1 MKYETKI
8 LSTRYP
14 RPDAYGSLA
23 MPVYHTA
30 AFEFPSAK
38 AMSDAFCGR
47 SAAPSYSRI
56 ANPTVSHLEER
67 VRQWTGALSVTALN
81 TGMAA
86 VAYALTAVSAAGLN
100 IVASRHLF
108 GNSLSL
114 LRDTLGTLGVEAR
127 FADFTCPDE
136 VAALIDDNTA
146 ALFFEVI
153 TNPQL
158 LVADIRALADVAHS
172 HGVPLIADTTIVPF
186 TVFHARDFGID
197 IEVIS
202 STKYISG
209 GGTGLGGLLIDYG
222 TIDWS
227 SHPSPQMQSRIRR
240 VGRKMP
246 FTARVKTELVTN
258 LGGLKYK
265 YEVCPSK
272 GIPADGSDITLM
284 PQLPEGAE
292 DSGQWQWSTGE
303 TTPSITTAY
312 ANTYSV
318 TGTDVHGCSSTANKT
333 VTIWQVSA
341 QIVGSRSFCQGG
353 HTTLSVTGNEA
364 YTYHWNDGST
374 ANSLDIY
381 TPGTY
386 SVSVTNS
393 LGCTNTISANVSE
406 NAAPTPSITGTTT
419 ICQGR
424 TAIYVGHP
432 DWHLFCHGHQRPR
445 LLSLHFGDRHRQPA
459 TRGNHQLVDRH
470 LQRPAG
476 LLVCAIRNGY
486 PVQLAYERTAR
497 PAHHRISLFYQLI
510 HRDGDG

>member
-136 VAALIDDNTA
+136 VAALTDDNTA

-197 IEVIS
+197 IEVVS

-258 LGGLKYK
+258 LGGLMAPQAAYM
-265 YEVCPSK
+265 ETLGLDTLDIRFRRQAERIMPSANCRSDSSDRCPEQSSPSTSHQ
-272 GIPADGSDITLM
+272 GR
-284 PQLPEGAE
+284 LP
-292 DSGQWQWSTGE
+292 ST
-303 TTPSITTAY
+303 
-312 ANTYSV
+312 
-318 TGTDVHGCSSTANKT
+318 SSTA
-333 VTIWQVSA
+333 S
-341 QIVGSRSFCQGG
+341 S
-353 HTTLSVTGNEA
+353 
-364 YTYHWNDGST
+364 
-374 ANSLDIY
+374 
-381 TPGTY
+381 
-386 SVSVTNS
+386 
-393 LGCTNTISANVSE
+393 
-406 NAAPTPSITGTTT
+406 
-419 ICQGR
+419 
-424 TAIYVGHP
+424 
-432 DWHLFCHGHQRPR
+432 
-445 LLSLHFGDRHRQPA
+445 
-459 TRGNHQLVDRH
+459 
-470 LQRPAG
+470 
-476 LLVCAIRNGY
+476 
-486 PVQLAYERTAR
+486 
-497 PAHHRISLFYQLI
+497 
-510 HRDGDG
+510 

>member
-136 VAALIDDNTA
+136 VAALTDDNTA

-158 LVADIRALADVAHS
+158 LVADIRARPTATTSASTSRSSAALSISLAAERASVDC
-172 HGVPLIADTTIVPF
+172 L
-186 TVFHARDFGID
+186 
-197 IEVIS
+197 
-202 STKYISG
+202 STMAQL
-209 GGTGLGGLLIDYG
+209 TG
-222 TIDWS
+222 
-227 SHPSPQMQSRIRR
+227 R
-240 VGRKMP
+240 
-246 FTARVKTELVTN
+246 A
-258 LGGLKYK
+258 
-265 YEVCPSK
+265 
-272 GIPADGSDITLM
+272 IPRLRCRA
-284 PQLPEGAE
+284 
-292 DSGQWQWSTGE
+292 
-303 TTPSITTAY
+303 AY
-312 ANTYSV
+312 ARW
-318 TGTDVHGCSSTANKT
+318 DARC
-333 VTIWQVSA
+333 
-341 QIVGSRSFCQGG
+341 RSP
-353 HTTLSVTGNEA
+353 HA
-364 YTYHWNDGST
+364 
-374 ANSLDIY
+374 
-381 TPGTY
+381 
-386 SVSVTNS
+386 
-393 LGCTNTISANVSE
+393 
-406 NAAPTPSITGTTT
+406 
-419 ICQGR
+419 
-424 TAIYVGHP
+424 
-432 DWHLFCHGHQRPR
+432 
-445 LLSLHFGDRHRQPA
+445 
-459 TRGNHQLVDRH
+459 
-470 LQRPAG
+470 
-476 LLVCAIRNGY
+476 
-486 PVQLAYERTAR
+486 
-497 PAHHRISLFYQLI
+497 
-510 HRDGDG
+510 

>member
-136 VAALIDDNTA
+136 VAALTDDNTA

-197 IEVIS
+197 IEVVS

-227 SHPSPQMQSRIRR
+227 RHPSPQMQSRIRR

-258 LGGLKYK
+258 LGGLMAPQAAYM
-265 YEVCPSK
+265 ETL
-272 GIPADGSDITLM
+272 GLDTLDIRFRRQAETTLWLAR
-284 PQLPEGAE
+284 QCRELPEIGRVNYTGLE
-292 DSGQWQWSTGE
+292 DN
-303 TTPSITTAY
+303 A
-312 ANTYSV
+312 
-318 TGTDVHGCSSTANKT
+318 
-333 VTIWQVSA
+333 
-341 QIVGSRSFCQGG
+341 F
-353 HTTLSVTGNEA
+353 
-364 YTYHWNDGST
+364 
-374 ANSLDIY
+374 
-381 TPGTY
+381 
-386 SVSVTNS
+386 
-393 LGCTNTISANVSE
+393 SE
-406 NAAPTPSITGTTT
+406 
-419 ICQGR
+419 
-424 TAIYVGHP
+424 
-432 DWHLFCHGHQRPR
+432 
-445 LLSLHFGDRHRQPA
+445 LSLRQFGPLPGAVFTIDLASRQAAFDFIDSLKLIRRATNLFDRKSLAIHPA
-459 TRGNHQLVDRH
+459 STIFGTFTDEQRREASVDDTTVR
-470 LQRPAG
+470 LSIG
-476 LLVCAIRNGY
+476 LEDCHDLLEDIKSS
-486 PVQLAYERTAR
+486 LAST
-497 PAHHRISLFYQLI
+497 Q
-510 HRDGDG
+510 